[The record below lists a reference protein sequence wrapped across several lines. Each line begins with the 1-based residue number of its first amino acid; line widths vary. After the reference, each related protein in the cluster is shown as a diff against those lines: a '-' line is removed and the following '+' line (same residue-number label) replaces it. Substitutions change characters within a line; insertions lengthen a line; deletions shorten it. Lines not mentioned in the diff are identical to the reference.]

1 MSKPIPRMPKP
12 LDTTKASQQR
22 LTGKVASDVF
32 KKGDNAGMLFKKDAK
47 VATNMHEYRT
57 ALQKLRMKE
66 SQTNDFRA
74 FS

>member
-1 MSKPIPRMPKP
+1 MPKL
-12 LDTTKASQQR
+12 LDTMKASQER

-32 KKGDNAGMLFKKDAK
+32 KKGNNAGMLFKKDAK

-66 SQTNDFRA
+66 SQTNDLRA